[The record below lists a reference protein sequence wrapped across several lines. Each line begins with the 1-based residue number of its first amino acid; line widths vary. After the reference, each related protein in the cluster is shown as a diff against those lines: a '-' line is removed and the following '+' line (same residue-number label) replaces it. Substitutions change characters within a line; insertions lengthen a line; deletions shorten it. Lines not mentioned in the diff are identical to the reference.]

1 MIIII
6 IIPWAVIPTLIRQV
20 VDQILVIN
28 SSVARFSGDSQLTAT
43 FTCIVDSQPLAK
55 INWYFENVAGNS
67 TFDDP
72 RIFVNTDTP
81 SQARQISTLTFLRVV
96 LGDQGRFTC
105 NATSPYGS
113 IESTA
118 NLNIFGECDVVCI

>member
-1 MIIII
+1 M
-6 IIPWAVIPTLIRQV
+6 

-43 FTCIVDSQPLAK
+43 FTCIVDSQPLAE
-55 INWYFENVAGNS
+55 ISWYFENFAGNS

-81 SQARQISTLTFLRVV
+81 RPERQISTLTFLRVV

-113 IESTA
+113 IVSTA
-118 NLNIFGECDVVCI
+118 NLNIFGECDIACI